1 MSQFEQRANIKFCQ
15 KLGKSPSETFNMIKQ
30 VYGDEAF
37 GRSAVF
43 KWHQRFA
50 QGRDSLEDD
59 DRSGRPKAVRTERK
73 IEEVATL
80 VRANRSQSVDDIAAA
95 VGISHGTCHKILT
108 DDLSMS
114 CVSKHHSP
122 LT

>member
-15 KLGKSPSETFNMIKQ
+15 KLGKSPSKTFNMMKQ
-30 VYGDEAF
+30 VYGEEAL

-59 DRSGRPKAVRTERK
+59 ERSGRPKAVRTERN
-73 IEEVATL
+73 VFGSYT
-80 VRANRSQSVDDIAAA
+80 N
-95 VGISHGTCHKILT
+95 VGRLA
-108 DDLSMS
+108 
-114 CVSKHHSP
+114 
-122 LT
+122 